1 MLVLVAVAA
10 TRVKEA
16 KVDIQTLWNFTPSR
30 YHNAGSGNWWG
41 PTFARTKRG
50 TLLLAALGK
59 VFTCVSLHTHSQDFF
74 HTNSIKIDVP

>member
-1 MLVLVAVAA
+1 MQLWTLHVIVLVAV
-10 TRVKEA
+10 TTA
-16 KVDIQTLWNFTPSR
+16 KDEDSNADIQTLWQFTPSR

-59 VFTCVSLHTHSQDFF
+59 VYTYVSC
-74 HTNSIKIDVP
+74 